1 MRLADQLAAL
11 SDAERAEV
19 LGGLTPE
26 QLDELNY
33 SWPMWA
39 RPDQLAPEVGND
51 GGPWSVWLA
60 LAGRGWGK
68 TRVGAEWVRGEV
80 CGTTPLGAGRRKR
93 IAIIGETSKDVRD
106 VLIEGDSGLLV
117 NHPKDFRPVYQPSKG
132 RVVWPN
138 GVIATLYNGTEP
150 DQLRGPQFDG
160 AWVDELAKYR
170 YARESWDML
179 QFGLRLGDHPRAVV
193 TTTPR
198 PIALLKEILGDAK
211 TAVTRGRTYD
221 NAENLAPTFLAAM
234 RAKYEG
240 TRLGRQ
246 ELEAAMLDDVPNALW
261 RRTQIDEARKAQRD
275 LPDMQRI
282 VVSVDPAAKA
292 RENQLGDEGA
302 ETGIVTCGLG
312 TDGRVY
318 VLADDTTE
326 KGPNDWGRLAVASY
340 HRHSADAIVAEVN
353 NGGDMVEHVIRSVD
367 SSVKVI
373 KVTASRGKVTRAE
386 PISALYEQGRV
397 SHVGAF
403 PVLEDQMCCFTNVG
417 IEAGKLADR
426 VDALVWGLTQ
436 LFPALVEVK
445 RNPWK
450 DAWTSGGFRRSGGSW
465 MGR

>member
-1 MRLADQLAAL
+1 MGLADDLAL
-11 SDAERAEV
+11 LTDAERAEV
-19 LGGLTPE
+19 LSGLTAE
-26 QLDELNY
+26 QLDELFY
-33 SWPMWA
+33 TWSVWA
-39 RPDQLAPEVGND
+39 RPDQLAPAAGND
-51 GGPWSVWLA
+51 GTAWHTWLA

-68 TRVGAEWVRGEV
+68 TRVGSEWVRGEV
-80 CGTTPLGAGRRKR
+80 CGTTPLGSGRRKR

-106 VLIEGDSGLLV
+106 VLIEGDSGLLAS
-117 NHPKDFRPVYQPSKG
+117 HPKDFRPIYQPSKG

-138 GVIATLYNGTEP
+138 GAIGTLYNGTEP

-198 PIALLKEILGDAK
+198 PIALLKEILADAK

-221 NAENLAPTFLAAM
+221 NAENLAATFLAAM

-261 RRTQIDEARKAQRD
+261 RRSALDDHRKGLKD
-275 LPDMQRI
+275 VPTMQRI
-282 VVSVDPAAKA
+282 VVAVDPAAKA
-292 RENQLGDEGA
+292 KENQLGDEGA
-302 ETGIVTCGLG
+302 ETGIITSGLG
-312 TDGRVY
+312 ADGRGY
-318 VLADDTTE
+318 VLGDDTTE

-340 HRHSADAIVAEVN
+340 HRHQADAIVAETN
-353 NGGDMVEHVIRSVD
+353 QGGDMVEYVIRSID
-367 SSVKVI
+367 PNIKVI

-386 PISALYEQGRV
+386 PISALYEQGRI
-397 SHVGAF
+397 SHVGSF
-403 PVLEDQMCCFTNVG
+403 PQLEDQMCNFTNVG

-426 VDALVWGLTQ
+426 VDALVWGMTQ

-445 RNPWK
+445 REPWK
-450 DAWTSGGFRRSGGSW
+450 DRWGSGGRRQTGSW